1 MSGLRNV
8 TRAIAAL
15 VIATPL
21 IAQSARTVSD
31 TTVRGAPAASSL
43 VMPPATII
51 ERVPSAGPSAPSW
64 KTAIA
69 ATPASASAAA
79 AASPIES
86 GSTAENKVLMIA
98 GGAGIVAGAIIGGH
112 AGTVLMIGGSL
123 VGLVGLWHY
132 LK

>member
-1 MSGLRNV
+1 MSGLRSV
-8 TRAIAAL
+8 TRVIAAL

-21 IAQSARTVSD
+21 IAQSTRSVPD
-31 TTVRGAPAASSL
+31 TTVRGTPAASSL
-43 VMPPATII
+43 VMPPAIII

-69 ATPASASAAA
+69 AAPASASAAA